1 MDRSPCFAAL
11 VLALVLA
18 LVASGVAAQSPAKS
32 ARIAMLCPV
41 RCAGPGYAA
50 FDEEL
55 RKLGWVEGHNLT
67 IERRA
72 LEGRYERVAELAAEI
87 VRSNPSLIVGPG
99 APIARAL
106 KEATS
111 EIPIAFSFVGNPVEI
126 GLVQSLARP
135 GRNITG
141 VAAIT
146 PGAFLAKQ
154 FEILRELLPQAQ
166 RVAVLVNPAND
177 DHRLIL
183 AREVP
188 MIAPLGL
195 QIDVI
200 EVRSPGDV
208 PAAVERART
217 LRAEG
222 LLVLG
227 DAILNT
233 PPNRVPD
240 LLAHMPLPA
249 LYTNRD
255 AVLAGGLISYTPDMI
270 AIARRHAQYVDR
282 ILRGASP
289 GEMPVE
295 QPTQYNLIV
304 NLKAAKALG
313 LTVPPSLLSQAD
325 EVTE

>member
-1 MDRSPCFAAL
+1 MGRSLCFAAL
-11 VLALVLA
+11 VSVL
-18 LVASGVAAQSPAKS
+18 LTSILAAQTPAKPV
-32 ARIAMLCPV
+32 RLGMLCPV
-41 RCAGPGYAA
+41 RCAGPGYTA
-50 FDEEL
+50 FEDEL

-72 LEGRYERVAELAAEI
+72 LEGRYERASELAAEI
-87 VRSNPSLIVGPG
+87 VRSRPNLIVGPS

-106 KEATS
+106 KDATS
-111 EIPIAFSFVGNPVEI
+111 EIPIAFSFVANPVQI
-126 GLVQSLARP
+126 GLVQSLAHP
-135 GRNITG
+135 GRNVTG
-141 VAAIT
+141 VASIT

-154 FEILRELLPQAQ
+154 FEILRELLPRAQ

-177 DHRLIL
+177 DHRLAL

-188 MIAPLGL
+188 MAAQFGL
-195 QIDVI
+195 RVDVI
-200 EVRSPGDV
+200 EVRAPNDV
-208 PAAVERART
+208 PAAVESARR

-240 LLAHMPLPA
+240 LLARTPLPA
-249 LYTNRD
+249 LYANRD
-255 AVLAGGLISYTPDMI
+255 PVLAGGLIAYTPDML

-289 GEMPVE
+289 AAMPVE
-295 QPTQYNLIV
+295 QPSRYNLIV
-304 NLKAAKALG
+304 NIKTARALG

-325 EVTE
+325 EVIE

>member
-1 MDRSPCFAAL
+1 MGRSPCFAAL
-11 VLALVLA
+11 VLVLLA
-18 LVASGVAAQSPAKS
+18 SSVASQTPAKT
-32 ARIAMLCPV
+32 ARLGMLCPV
-41 RCAGPGYAA
+41 RCAGPGYTA
-50 FDEEL
+50 FEDEL
-55 RKLGWVEGHNLT
+55 RRLGWVEGHNLI

-72 LEGRYERVAELAAEI
+72 LEGRYERVVELVTEV
-87 VRSNPSLIVGPG
+87 VRSRPDVIVGPG

-111 EIPIAFSFVGNPVEI
+111 EIPIAFSFVGNPVQI

-135 GRNITG
+135 GLNVTG

-177 DHRLIL
+177 DHRLTL

-188 MIAPLGL
+188 MTAQLGL
-195 QIDVI
+195 QVDVI
-200 EVRSPGDV
+200 EVRTSEDV
-208 PAAVERART
+208 PGAIEKAKALHT
-217 LRAEG
+217 EG

-240 LLAHMPLPA
+240 LLTRTPLPA
-249 LYTNRD
+249 LYASRD
-255 AVLAGGLISYTPDMI
+255 PVLAGGLIAYTPDMV

-282 ILRGASP
+282 ILRGGSP
-289 GEMPVE
+289 AEMPVE
-295 QPTQYNLIV
+295 QPSQYNLIV
-304 NLKAAKALG
+304 NLKTARALG

-325 EVTE
+325 EVIE

>member
-1 MDRSPCFAAL
+1 MSHSRCVAAL
-11 VLALVLA
+11 VSILLPFGA
-18 LVASGVAAQSPAKS
+18 AAQAPDRT
-32 ARIAMLCPV
+32 ARIGMLCPV

-50 FDEEL
+50 FEDEL
-55 RKLGWVEGHNLT
+55 RKLGWIEGQNLV

-72 LEGRYERVAELAAEI
+72 LEGRYERVVEIAAEV
-87 VRSNPSLIVGPG
+87 VRSRPDLIVGPG

-111 EIPIAFSFVGNPVEI
+111 EIPIAFSFVGNPVQL
-126 GLVQSLARP
+126 GLVQSLAHP
-135 GRNITG
+135 GRNVTG
-141 VAAIT
+141 VTAIT

-154 FEILRELLPQAQ
+154 FEILRELLPQAR

-177 DHRLIL
+177 DHRLTL

-188 MIAPLGL
+188 MTAQLGL
-195 QIDVI
+195 QVDVI
-200 EVRSPGDV
+200 EVRTAEDV
-208 PAAVERART
+208 PNAIEKAKALQV
-217 LRAEG
+217 EG

-240 LLAHMPLPA
+240 LLARTPLPA
-249 LYTNRD
+249 LYANRD
-255 AVLAGGLISYTPDMI
+255 PVLAGGLIAYTPDML

-289 GEMPVE
+289 AEMPVE
-295 QPTQYNLIV
+295 QPSQYSLIV
-304 NLKAAKALG
+304 NLNTARTLG

-325 EVTE
+325 EVIE

>member
-1 MDRSPCFAAL
+1 MT
-11 VLALVLA
+11 
-18 LVASGVAAQSPAKS
+18 
-32 ARIAMLCPV
+32 ARIGMLCPV

-50 FDEEL
+50 FEDEL

-72 LEGRYERVAELAAEI
+72 LEGRYERVSEFAAEA
-87 VRSNPSLIVGPG
+87 VRSRPDVIVGPG

-106 KEATS
+106 KDATS

-126 GLVQSLARP
+126 GLVQSLAHP
-135 GRNITG
+135 GRNVTG

-154 FEILRELLPQAQ
+154 FEILRELLPQAR

-177 DHRLIL
+177 DHRLTV

-188 MIAPLGL
+188 MTTQLGL

-200 EVRSPGDV
+200 EARAHEEV
-208 PAAVERART
+208 PAAVEKAKA

-240 LLAHMPLPA
+240 LLARTPLPA
-249 LYTNRD
+249 LYSNRD
-255 AVLAGGLISYTPDMI
+255 AVLAGGLISYIPDML
-270 AIARRHAQYVDR
+270 AIARRHAWYVDR
-282 ILRGASP
+282 ILHGGSP
-289 GEMPVE
+289 AEIPVE
-295 QPTQYNLIV
+295 QPSQYHLIV
-304 NLKAAKALG
+304 NLKTAGALG

-325 EVTE
+325 EVIE

>member
-1 MDRSPCFAAL
+1 MGRSPCFAAL
-11 VLALVLA
+11 VFVLFT
-18 LVASGVAAQSPAKS
+18 LSVAAQTPTRS
-32 ARIAMLCPV
+32 ARIGMLCPV
-41 RCAGPGYAA
+41 RCAGPGYTA
-50 FDEEL
+50 FDDEL

-67 IERRA
+67 VERRA
-72 LEGRYERVAELAAEI
+72 LEGRYERGAELAAEI
-87 VRSNPSLIVGPG
+87 VRLKPDLIVGPG

-106 KEATS
+106 KNATS

-146 PGAFLAKQ
+146 PGAFFAKQ

-188 MIAPLGL
+188 MTAQLGL
-195 QIDVI
+195 RIDVI
-200 EVRSPGDV
+200 EVRAPDEV
-208 PAAVERART
+208 VAAVEKAKM

-222 LLVLG
+222 VLVLG

-233 PPNRVPD
+233 PLNRMPD
-240 LLAHMPLPA
+240 LLAQAALPG

-255 AVLAGGLISYTPDMI
+255 SVLAGGLISYTPDMI

-295 QPTQYNLIV
+295 QPSQYNLII
-304 NLKAAKALG
+304 NLKTAGALN
-313 LTVPPSLLSQAD
+313 LTVPPSLLAQAD
-325 EVTE
+325 EVIE

>member
-1 MDRSPCFAAL
+1 MGRCPCFA
-11 VLALVLA
+11 V
-18 LVASGVAAQSPAKS
+18 LVAFLLTFGAAAQSPTKS
-32 ARIAMLCPV
+32 ARIGMLCPV
-41 RCAGPGYAA
+41 RCAGPGYTA
-50 FDEEL
+50 FEDEL
-55 RKLGWVEGHNLT
+55 RKLGWTEGQNLT

-72 LEGRYERVAELAAEI
+72 LEGRYGRVAELAIEI
-87 VRSNPSLIVGPG
+87 IRLRPDVIVGPG
-99 APIARAL
+99 APVARAL
-106 KEATS
+106 KDATS

-135 GRNITG
+135 GRNVTG

-183 AREVP
+183 VREVP
-188 MIAPLGL
+188 MTAQLGL

-200 EVRSPGDV
+200 EVRSPEEV
-208 PAAVERART
+208 PATLEKART

-240 LLAHMPLPA
+240 LLAQMPLPA

-289 GEMPVE
+289 AVMPVE
-295 QPTQYNLIV
+295 QPAQYNLII
-304 NLKAAKALG
+304 NLKVAKALG
-313 LTVPPSLLSQAD
+313 LTVPSSLLSQAD
-325 EVTE
+325 EVIE

>member
-1 MDRSPCFAAL
+1 MSRSPCFAVL
-11 VLALVLA
+11 VSILLTFGV
-18 LVASGVAAQSPAKS
+18 VAQVPHKT
-32 ARIAMLCPV
+32 ARIGMLCPV
-41 RCAGPGYAA
+41 RCAGPGYTA
-50 FDEEL
+50 FEDEL

-72 LEGRYERVAELAAEI
+72 LEGRYERVAEFAAEV
-87 VRSNPSLIVGPG
+87 VRSRPDLIVGPG
-99 APIARAL
+99 APITRAL

-126 GLVQSLARP
+126 GLVQSLAHP
-135 GRNITG
+135 GRNVTG

-183 AREVP
+183 VREVP
-188 MIAPLGL
+188 MTTQLGL
-195 QIDVI
+195 RIDVI
-200 EVRSPGDV
+200 EVRAPEEV
-208 PAAVERART
+208 PSAVEKAKV
-217 LRAEG
+217 LHAEG

-240 LLAHMPLPA
+240 LLALTPLPA
-249 LYTNRD
+249 LYANRD
-255 AVLAGGLISYTPDMI
+255 AVLAGGLISYIPDMI
-270 AIARRHAQYVDR
+270 AIARRHAQYADR

-289 GEMPVE
+289 AEMPVE
-295 QPTQYNLIV
+295 QPSQYNLIV
-304 NLKAAKALG
+304 NLKTARTLG

-325 EVTE
+325 EVIE